1 MKLTIKPVM
10 MKPEVGDIVIN
21 DCETPYMFK
30 WSEDDGGIE
39 GDL

>member
-1 MKLTIKPVM
+1 MGKEPIKYT
-10 MKPEVGDIVIN
+10 EL
-21 DCETPYMFK
+21 ETPYMFK